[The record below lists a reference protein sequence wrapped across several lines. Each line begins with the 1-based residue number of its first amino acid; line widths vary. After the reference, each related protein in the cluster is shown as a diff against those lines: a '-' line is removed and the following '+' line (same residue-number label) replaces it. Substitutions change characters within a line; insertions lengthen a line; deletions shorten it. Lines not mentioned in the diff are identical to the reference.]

1 MTATLTTILAARSVH
16 SIDDVVAIMTAIDQA
31 LPDSDG
37 VKWFNRL
44 YLRVTVAVNAAA
56 ATAAAFQ
63 DPAFLRRLDVLFAN
77 LYFDAAAAG
86 DVDPIN
92 APSAWR
98 PLFQSRHDRGIAR
111 LQFALA
117 GMNAHINRDLAPG
130 IVDCYSVMGGAPA
143 ATDPRHAD
151 FESING
157 LLERVEGD
165 VKTEFTTGLVGE
177 IDRLAGGLD
186 DLAAMWKVRRAR
198 DLAWSNA
205 ELLWHLRPFPELND
219 KFFSQL
225 DSFTG
230 FAGRGLLKPVVI
242 VPSSG

>member
-1 MTATLTTILAARSVH
+1 MTTMLSTIVAKRPAR
-16 SIDDVVAIMTAIDQA
+16 SIDDVIAMMTVIDET
-31 LPDSDG
+31 LPDADG

-44 YLRVTVAVNAAA
+44 YLRVTVSVNAAGG
-56 ATAAAFQ
+56 TSTSFR
-63 DPAFLRRLDVLFAN
+63 DPAFLRRLDVVFAN

-86 DVDPIN
+86 DVDPSQP
-92 APSAWR
+92 PSAWR
-98 PLFQSRHDRGIAR
+98 PLFQARHDRGLAR

-117 GMNAHINRDLAPG
+117 GMNAHINRDLAAG
-130 IVDCYSVMGGAPA
+130 IVDCYGELGGAPSV
-143 ATDPRHAD
+143 TDVRHAD
-151 FESING
+151 FEQING
-157 LLERVEGD
+157 LLERVEED

-205 ELLWHLRPFPELND
+205 ELLWNLRPFPELKN

-230 FAGRGLLKPVVI
+230 FAGRGLLTHHAI
-242 VPSSG
+242 ASSG

>member
-1 MTATLTTILAARSVH
+1 MTATLTTILAARSVR

-44 YLRVTVAVNAAA
+44 YLRVTVSVNAAA
-56 ATAAAFQ
+56 ATATAFQ
-63 DPAFLRRLDVLFAN
+63 DAAFLRRLDVVFAN

-86 DVDPIN
+86 EVDPVN

-117 GMNAHINRDLAPG
+117 GMNAHINRDLAAG
-130 IVDCYSVMGGAPA
+130 IVHCYGEMGGAPA
-143 ATDPRHAD
+143 VTDVRHTD
-151 FESING
+151 FEQING
-157 LLERVEGD
+157 LLERVEGE

-186 DLAAMWKVRRAR
+186 DLAAIWKVRRAR
-198 DLAWSNA
+198 DIAWSNA
-205 ELLWHLRPFPELND
+205 ELLWHLRPFPELKN

-230 FAGRGLLKPVVI
+230 LAGRGLLKPVVI
-242 VPSSG
+242 APH